1 MYQPIH
7 LKYRPQTFSQLVGQD
22 GVSVTLSNAIAQDR
36 VVPAYLFTGS
46 RGTGKTS
53 SARILAKSL
62 NCQANVSPT
71 PVPCGSCN
79 SCRAISLSTSLDVT
93 EMDAASNSGVDNIRE
108 IVERCQFNR
117 VESRYKIYIIDEVH
131 ALSSQAFQ
139 ALLKTLEEPPS
150 QVVFILCTTEA
161 HKIPATIA
169 SRCQRFDFK
178 RVGLEEIVRHLKYIA
193 LEEKIDIPD
202 ESIRLVAQLSNGGLR
217 DAQTLLDKLNLLDT
231 EISPNAIAELVGS
244 VSEQDLLGLLEAISS
259 SNLQQ
264 TISILRQL
272 QECGKDAS
280 TILQNI
286 AACLQNLLIAKT
298 SPSSYELVA
307 LTAGS
312 FSKLSQIALGWH
324 LPSILSAQQHLR
336 ECEPQVR
343 LSSQPQLW
351 LEIAVLGLLPHSSID
366 APITSKE
373 ETLPI
378 WTKWTR
384 PTEAICWAH
393 EQLPHISKERL
404 QQHMDAIKPIN
415 GKKAIA
421 WVDFVER
428 QKQAV
433 LHD

>member
-22 GVSVTLSNAIAQDR
+22 GVATTLANAIALDR
-36 VVPAYLFTGS
+36 IASAYLFTGS

-62 NCQANVSPT
+62 NCQATGLPT
-71 PVPCGSCN
+71 PAPCGSCK

-108 IVERCQFNR
+108 IVERCQFSR
-117 VESRYKIYIIDEVH
+117 VESRYKVYIIDEVH

-139 ALLKTLEEPPS
+139 ALLKTLEEPPP

-169 SRCQRFDFK
+169 SRCQRFNFK

-193 LEEKIDIPD
+193 IKEKIDICD
-202 ESIRLVAQLSNGGLR
+202 QSIRLVAQLSNGGLR
-217 DAQTLLDKLNLLDT
+217 DAQTLLDKLSLLGT
-231 EISPNAIAELVGS
+231 KISPEEIAKLVGS
-244 VSEQDLLGLLEAISS
+244 VSERDLLLLLEAISS

-264 TISILRQL
+264 TISILRQM
-272 QECGKDAS
+272 QEYGKDAL

-286 AACLQNLLIAKT
+286 AACFQNLLIAKT
-298 SPSSYELVA
+298 SPSSYDLVA
-307 LTAGS
+307 LTNGS
-312 FSKLSQIALGWH
+312 FSKLCQIAKSWH
-324 LPSILSAQQHLR
+324 LPSILSAQQQLR

-351 LEIAVLGLLPHSSID
+351 LEIAVLELLPQASED
-366 APITSKE
+366 APVTNEE

-378 WTKWTR
+378 WTKWTK
-384 PTEAICWAH
+384 PAEAIAWAH
-393 EQLPHISKERL
+393 EQLPHISKEKL
-404 QQHMDAIKPIN
+404 QQHMNAIKPVK

-421 WVDFVER
+421 WVEFVER
-428 QKQAV
+428 QKQTI
-433 LHD
+433 LQK

>member
-1 MYQPIH
+1 MYKPIH
-7 LKYRPQTFSQLVGQD
+7 LKYRPQSFSQLVGQD
-22 GVSVTLSNAIAQDR
+22 GVSITLSNAILSDR

-62 NCQANVSPT
+62 NCQATELPT
-71 PVPCGSCN
+71 PDPCGSCN

-108 IVERCQFNR
+108 IVERCQFSR

-150 QVVFILCTTEA
+150 KVVFILCTTEA

-178 RVGLEEIVRHLKYIA
+178 RVGLEEIVQHLKYIA
-193 LEEKIDIPD
+193 LEEKIDISN
-202 ESIRLVAQLSNGGLR
+202 ESIRLVAQLSSGGLR
-217 DAQTLLDKLNLLDT
+217 DAQTLLDKLSLLDT
-231 EISPNAIAELVGS
+231 EISPNAIADLVGW
-244 VSEQDLLGLLEAISS
+244 VNEQHLLELLEAISS

-264 TISILRQL
+264 TISILRQEL
-272 QECGKDAS
+272 ECGKDAS
-280 TILQNI
+280 TILHNI
-286 AACLQNLLIAKT
+286 AACFQNLLIAKT
-298 SPSSYELVA
+298 SPNSCELVA
-307 LTAGS
+307 LTTDS
-312 FSKLSQIALGWH
+312 WQKLCQIAKSWH
-324 LPSILSAQQHLR
+324 LESILSAQQHLR
-336 ECEPQVR
+336 VCEPQVR

-351 LEIAVLGLLPHSSID
+351 LEIAVLGLLPLVSKD
-366 APITSKE
+366 APVASKE
-373 ETLPI
+373 DALPV

-384 PTEAICWAH
+384 PAEAICWAR
-393 EQLPHISKERL
+393 EQLPHISKEKL

-421 WVDFVER
+421 WVEFVER
-428 QKQAV
+428 QKQATT
-433 LHD
+433 HE